1 MVDGKYRG
9 TRCREAGRGSMFL
22 VKHKGT
28 IVWLAVGAFCLWG
41 GSRMFYR
48 GLTAPKEGVFPI
60 LVEYEVTGEQW
71 VDRESYMRVKM
82 VEGGLLT
89 MVGLSIVIIVLRSDK
104 SHRENA

>member
-1 MVDGKYRG
+1 
-9 TRCREAGRGSMFL
+9 MFL

-48 GLTAPKEGVFPI
+48 GLTAPKEGIFPI

-71 VDRESYMRVKM
+71 VERESYMRTNM
-82 VEGGLLT
+82 VEGGLLAV
-89 MVGLSIVIIVLRSDK
+89 VGLFIVTLVLRPDK
-104 SHRENA
+104 SKKEIA